1 MTGVL
6 KGFHAGTDCYDL
18 YTILDGLLSV
28 IGNGLSVVP
37 SYILTMGAELTLEL
51 GEPSFD
57 NEVKD
62 ILK

>member
-1 MTGVL
+1 MTDVL
-6 KGFHAGTDCYDL
+6 KGFHVGIDCYDL
-18 YTILDGLLSV
+18 YTILDGLLLV
-28 IGNGLSVVP
+28 IGNGLGVVP
-37 SYILTMGAELTLEL
+37 SYILTMGAKLTLES

>member
-6 KGFHAGTDCYDL
+6 KGFHTGTDCYDL
-18 YTILDGLLSV
+18 HTTLDGLLSV
-28 IGNGLSVVP
+28 IGNGLGVVP
-37 SYILTMGAELTLEL
+37 SYILTMGAKMTPES